1 MSPRKAVSR
10 LRPDQVSAAIRSGRA
25 QKIPDG
31 GNLYLVTRNGRG
43 FWVYQ
48 YRDGA
53 LIRSKGLGSAEDV
66 SPAQARRAREEFAV
80 QRRAGIVGER
90 RGIANR
96 IGSSCPREARR

>member
-53 LIRSKGLGSAEDV
+53 LIRCEGTG
-66 SPAQARRAREEFAV
+66 Q
-80 QRRAGIVGER
+80 
-90 RGIANR
+90 
-96 IGSSCPREARR
+96 C